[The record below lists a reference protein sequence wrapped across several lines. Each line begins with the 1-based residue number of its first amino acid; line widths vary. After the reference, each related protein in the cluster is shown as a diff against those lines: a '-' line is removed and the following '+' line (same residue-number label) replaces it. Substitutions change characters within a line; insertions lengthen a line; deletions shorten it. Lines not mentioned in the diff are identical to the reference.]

1 LLPVHAVVMAG
12 GEGRRLRPH
21 TEKVPKP
28 LLDVGGKPII
38 QYNLEHLARYGI
50 ESMTISIRYLGQ
62 QLKDTFSDG
71 QQFGWQVDYVEE
83 DQPMGTLGALRMLSN
98 FSSKHLLVMNS
109 DLLTNIDFEDF
120 FQEYTAHDAD
130 MAVATIP
137 YRVKVPY
144 AVLQT
149 EGNRITQFEEKPDYV
164 YYSNAGIYLMRR
176 DLVSLIP
183 ENEMYNATDMMERLI
198 ADGRKVIS
206 YPVRNYWLD
215 IGNPED
221 FAKAQE
227 DIRHIHFE

>member
-1 LLPVHAVVMAG
+1 
-12 GEGRRLRPH
+12 
-21 TEKVPKP
+21 
-28 LLDVGGKPII
+28 
-38 QYNLEHLARYGI
+38 
-50 ESMTISIRYLGQ
+50 
-62 QLKDTFSDG
+62 
-71 QQFGWQVDYVEE
+71 
-83 DQPMGTLGALRMLSN
+83 MGTLGALRMVSN
-98 FSSKHLLVMNS
+98 VSRKHLLVMNS

-120 FQEYTAHDAD
+120 FREYTTHDAD

-149 EGNRITQFEEKPDYV
+149 EGNRIIQFQEKPDYV

-176 DLVSLIP
+176 ELVSLIP

-206 YPVRNYWLD
+206 YPVRSYWLD
-215 IGNPED
+215 IGKPED